1 MKRADMQL
9 EVRRDRGRQIHKEVK
24 MTGGGE
30 GLKVRNPQTFLAF
43 VTFLLSITDNKNAGL
58 NV

>member
-1 MKRADMQL
+1 MQL
-9 EVRRDRGRQIHKEVK
+9 EVRRDRGRQTHKEVK

-30 GLKVRNPQTFLAF
+30 GLKVRNPPTFLAF
-43 VTFLLSITDNKNAGL
+43 VTFLLSITDNKNEGL